1 MDSLKEIHQKYGKEV
16 IFPIHPRTRK
26 SIKKFGIKISKG
38 IRLFDPVGFL
48 EFSKLEK
55 NAFCCVTDSGTIQED
70 SCIFKVPC
78 VTMRISTERPETV
91 EVGSNIVAGLNKKH
105 IVKAVDIMI
114 NRKTNWKNPYG
125 TPDSAKKTIHILE
138 KRKHEILEPKVWWN
152 HPKLSRNYSISS
164 NVNKWKN
171 HLIPDE
177 IFD

>member
-1 MDSLKEIHQKYGKEV
+1 
-16 IFPIHPRTRK
+16 
-26 SIKKFGIKISKG
+26 
-38 IRLFDPVGFL
+38 
-48 EFSKLEK
+48 
-55 NAFCCVTDSGTIQED
+55 
-70 SCIFKVPC
+70 
-78 VTMRISTERPETV
+78 MRISTERPETV

-171 HLIPDE
+171 QLIPDE